1 MYFYAYYG
9 IHQTF
14 SLVYMIRDFMIL
26 SNINVT
32 GPWGRRQA
40 RITKGWHR
48 GRKVGAEEVKDHTR
62 ITISS
67 GYYTSKYVCKWY
79 VFYFRSSLTLCIFKL
94 LLTKWCSVHS
104 VQQKM
109 VFWLLFKRHIFCR
122 LHSFRQIPN
131 VSEKTFA
138 GNRITQYRTEDA
150 VLKHVCSGKC
160 EMK

>member
-79 VFYFRSSLTLCIFKL
+79 VFYFRSSLTLCIFTL
-94 LLTKWCSVHS
+94 LLTNGVQCIQCNRKWSSGFCLNDIYSVDSTHS
-104 VQQKM
+104 GRYPMSPRKPLQV
-109 VFWLLFKRHIFCR
+109 
-122 LHSFRQIPN
+122 
-131 VSEKTFA
+131 
-138 GNRITQYRTEDA
+138 TE
-150 VLKHVCSGKC
+150 
-160 EMK
+160 